1 MTAKLSES
9 VKYHKPCVIVL
20 LIGAAIA
27 LLVMGVGCHSIIGG
41 TAEAV
46 YPDLA
51 QPEETEAPITFTSY
65 PSSSATEAIL
75 GGQAAGLNCS
85 IPPLANR
92 ISFERSVGGSDISLR
107 FRQACVIH
115 DFCYRHGYA
124 TYGYTQADCDTQL
137 QQSAFRL
144 CRQFQEQQ
152 GKALTDVRTMYRPC
166 EKEAKTVLL
175 GVSLKGAGSFHDRTR
190 STYFEYDPMPAR
202 ANDYVVGRAVS
213 ENRVSD
219 PNADYGVRTFYF
231 KRNLVRMR
239 TLGKNSQKTQAYT
252 PVPEARLATPPIL
265 TGMADSESKTPTSPG
280 SLVSLAR
287 DGANDTSVKLV
298 RFGWLS
304 NTGTLQLALT
314 LCPGDD
320 IPDTD
325 DPNTKIY
332 SCRSDTDA
340 SVKKFAVVEGKPVI
354 VSLTHR
360 GTAGN
365 PKISTVKIVQ
375 QELLK
380 PKERKDDRM
389 TDYPLNGPMVTIH
402 NQYRFLSHDMLLEK
416 DASGQANW
424 AWVFARGAPLNKN
437 GTFGDDDS
445 GKNYTNYVSVA
456 RQQLGNN
463 YAENVQR
470 FTLNVKETDEPLSLV
485 RTDNA
490 GHSVLVG
497 MAWSDSDL
505 NRIESDQP
513 AKLPPLLKIWRI
525 NAAALQ
531 PEERALPVQM
541 VPDKTMLTPLIVR
554 LSSQPDPLIVI
565 PQVQNNRWQ
574 HVENQEQANDD
585 VLKIDF
591 TVATIKTDKSLYFEP
606 PTQLHCALSL
616 NRQLQSPDAKV
627 LRNRVYSMLNGITE
641 ANIPPETIGAIKS
654 DLAQRWRMSQVIASE
669 REVVTDQQKG
679 TTAHML
685 ALTTV
690 FHGFPAMSFQVLFNP
705 KDGKLQYYKTDSEPR
720 FISYCYQDKT

>member
-1 MTAKLSES
+1 MAAKLSGS
-9 VKYHKPCVIVL
+9 AKCHKPCVTVL
-20 LIGAAIA
+20 LIGAVIA
-27 LLVMGVGCHSIIGG
+27 LLVMGAGCHAIIGG

-65 PSSSATEAIL
+65 PSSTATEAIL

-92 ISFERSVGGSDISLR
+92 ISFKHSVDGSDISLR

-144 CRQFQEQQ
+144 CRQFQERK
-152 GKALTDVRTMYRPC
+152 GNTLTDVRTMYSSC
-166 EKEAKTVLL
+166 EQEAKTVLL

-202 ANDYVVGRAVS
+202 ANDYVVGRATP

-231 KRNLVRMR
+231 KRNLVSMR
-239 TLGKNSQKTQAYT
+239 TLGKSSQKTPAYT
-252 PVPEARLATPPIL
+252 PVPEARLATPPML
-265 TGMADSESKTPTSPG
+265 TGMTDSVSETPTSPG

-287 DGANDTSVKLV
+287 DGANDTSVKLI

-304 NTGTLQLALT
+304 STSPLKLALT
-314 LCPGDD
+314 LCPGDN
-320 IPDTD
+320 IPDAD
-325 DPNTKIY
+325 DPKAKIY
-332 SCRSDTDA
+332 ACRSDTDA

-360 GTAGN
+360 GTAGSPN
-365 PKISTVKIVQ
+365 ISTVKIVQ

-380 PKERKDDRM
+380 PEGRKDDIM
-389 TDYPLNGPMVTIH
+389 TDYPLNGPMVTIR

-416 DASGQANW
+416 DASGEASW
-424 AWVFARGAPLNKN
+424 AWVFARGAPLNRN

-445 GKNYTNYVSVA
+445 GKNYADYVTVA

-463 YAENVQR
+463 HANNVQR

-505 NRIESDQP
+505 NRVESEKP
-513 AKLPPLLKIWRI
+513 AKQPPLLKIWRI
-525 NAAALQ
+525 NAAAPQ
-531 PEERALPVQM
+531 PEARALPVQAE
-541 VPDKTMLTPLIVR
+541 PDTTMLTPLIVR
-554 LSSQPDPLIVI
+554 LSSQSDPLIVI

-585 VLKIDF
+585 VLKIHF
-591 TVATIKTDKSLYFEP
+591 TVATIKTDKSLYFAP
-606 PTQLHCALSL
+606 PTRLHCALSL
-616 NRQLQSPDAKV
+616 NRQLQSPDAKT
-627 LRNRVYSMLNGITE
+627 LRNRTYSILNGVTE
-641 ANIPPETIGAIKS
+641 ANVSPETISAIKS

-679 TTAHML
+679 TTTHML
-685 ALTTV
+685 ALTMV
-690 FHGFPAMSFQVLFNP
+690 FHGFPAMSFQVLFNSIG
-705 KDGKLQYYKTDSEPR
+705 GKLRYYSPGNEPR

>member
-1 MTAKLSES
+1 MTVKLSWS
-9 VKYHKPCVIVL
+9 VKCHKQCVTVL
-20 LIGAAIA
+20 LIGMAFA
-27 LLVMGVGCHSIIGG
+27 LLVIGVGCNSIIGG

-65 PSSSATEAIL
+65 PSSVATEAIL

-85 IPPLANR
+85 IPSLANR
-92 ISFERSVGGSDISLR
+92 ISFKHRVGGSDISLR

-144 CRQFQEQQ
+144 CRQLQEQH
-152 GKALTDVRTMYRPC
+152 GDALTDVRTMYRPC

-190 STYFEYDPMPAR
+190 STYFEYDPMPAK
-202 ANDYVVGRAVS
+202 ANDYVVGRAVP

-219 PNADYGVRTFYF
+219 PNADYGVRTFHF
-231 KRNLVRMR
+231 KRNLVSMR
-239 TLGKNSQKTQAYT
+239 ILGKSSQKTQTYT

-265 TGMADSESKTPTSPG
+265 TSMADSESKTPTSPG

-287 DGANDTSVKLV
+287 DGANDTSVKLI

-304 NTGTLQLALT
+304 NASPLQLALT
-314 LCPGDD
+314 LCPGDN
-320 IPDTD
+320 IPEAD
-325 DPNTKIY
+325 DPKAKIY
-332 SCRSDTDA
+332 ACRSDTDA
-340 SVKKFAVVEGKPVI
+340 SVKKFAIVEGKPVI

-360 GTAGN
+360 GTAGA
-365 PKISTVKIVQ
+365 PKINSVKIVQ

-380 PKERKDDRM
+380 PEERKDDKM
-389 TDYPLNGPMVTIH
+389 TDYPLNGPMVAIR

-416 DASGQANW
+416 DAIGQASW
-424 AWVFARGAPLNKN
+424 AWAFARGAPLNKN

-445 GKNYTNYVSVA
+445 GKNYTDYVTVA

-463 YAENVQR
+463 HANNVQR
-470 FTLNVKETDEPLSLV
+470 FALNVKETDEPLSLV

-497 MAWSDSDL
+497 MAWSEADL
-505 NRIESDQP
+505 NRIESDKP
-513 AKLPPLLKIWRI
+513 AKQPPLLKIWRI
-525 NAAALQ
+525 NAAAPQ
-531 PEERALPVQM
+531 PEARVLPVQM
-541 VPDKTMLTPLIVR
+541 LSDTTMLTPLIVR
-554 LSSQPDPLIVI
+554 LSSQPNPLIVI
-565 PQVQNNRWQ
+565 AQVQNNRWQ
-574 HVENQEQANDD
+574 HVETQAQANDD

-591 TVATIKTDKSLYFEP
+591 TVATIKTDKPLYFES
-606 PTQLHCALSL
+606 PTRLHCALSL
-616 NRQLQSPDAKV
+616 NRQLQSPDANV
-627 LRNRVYSMLNGITE
+627 LRNRVYSILNGSTE
-641 ANIPPETIGAIKS
+641 KEVPPETVSAIKS

-669 REVVTDQQKG
+669 REVVTDKQKG
-679 TTAHML
+679 ATAHML
-685 ALTTV
+685 ALTMV

-705 KDGKLQYYKTDSEPR
+705 KDSKLQYYSSDNEPR